1 MANLRKKWY
10 TLIYSVIDK
19 KRGMTMDYSKAI
31 LELRS
36 KLNISQHELAN
47 LLGVSFQS
55 VNRWENGHFE
65 PTKIV
70 KVRLIK
76 LMEENNILLK
86 EVDE

>member
-1 MANLRKKWY
+1 MEIN
-10 TLIYSVIDK
+10 
-19 KRGMTMDYSKAI
+19 YSKAI

-47 LLGVSFQS
+47 MLGVSFQS

-70 KVRLIK
+70 KVRLLK
-76 LMEENNILLK
+76 LLEENNIALK
-86 EVDE
+86 GVE

>member
-1 MANLRKKWY
+1 MDINY
-10 TLIYSVIDK
+10 TK
-19 KRGMTMDYSKAI
+19 GI

-36 KLNISQHELAN
+36 KLNISQHELAKM
-47 LLGVSFQS
+47 LGVSFQS

-76 LMEENNILLK
+76 LLEENNIALK

>member
-1 MANLRKKWY
+1 MEKN
-10 TLIYSVIDK
+10 
-19 KRGMTMDYSKAI
+19 YSKAI

-36 KLNISQHELAN
+36 KLNISQLELAKM
-47 LLGVSFQS
+47 LGVSFQS

-70 KVRLIK
+70 KVRLLK
-76 LMEENNILLK
+76 LFEENNIILE

>member
-1 MANLRKKWY
+1 MNY
-10 TLIYSVIDK
+10 N
-19 KRGMTMDYSKAI
+19 YSKAI

-65 PTKIV
+65 PTKIIKV
-70 KVRLIK
+70 KVDK
-76 LMEENNILLK
+76 LLK
-86 EVDE
+86 ENGIEVDEQ

>member
-1 MANLRKKWY
+1 MRG
-10 TLIYSVIDK
+10 IY
-19 KRGMTMDYSKAI
+19 MEYNYSKAI

-47 LLGVSFQS
+47 ILGVSFQS

-70 KVRLIK
+70 KVRVDK
-76 LMEENNILLK
+76 MLK
-86 EVDE
+86 DNGIVLDEVNE

>member
-1 MANLRKKWY
+1 
-10 TLIYSVIDK
+10 
-19 KRGMTMDYSKAI
+19 MDYNYSKAI

-36 KLNISQHELAN
+36 KLNISQQELAN
-47 LLGVSFQS
+47 MLGVSFQS

-76 LMEENNILLK
+76 LLEENNICME
-86 EVDE
+86 EVNV